1 MVKSNL
7 FITKFNYH
15 INIQNIRIVYRI
27 KIPQGVKNLFKINN
41 IRVICIE
48 NQRFNVFFGWFSS
61 LGLGVFLTSSKT

>member
-1 MVKSNL
+1 VKIKHFKL
-7 FITKFNYH
+7 QKKEIVYK
-15 INIQNIRIVYRI
+15 IKRIVYRI